1 MTTTTESKTINFDNG
16 YGIYFDAAALL
27 SAIES
32 RTVRESRM
40 AFAWQMAQRARRTRR
55 ERIVEYITTTF
66 AAVAWVACVMV
77 TSGMLFIAATD

>member
-1 MTTTTESKTINFDNG
+1 MYTATERFH
-16 YGIYFDAAALL
+16 DASALL

-55 ERIVEYITTTF
+55 ERIITAITTTI
-66 AAVAWVACVMV
+66 AAAAWVACVLI
-77 TSGMLFIAATD
+77 TSGMFFVVGTD